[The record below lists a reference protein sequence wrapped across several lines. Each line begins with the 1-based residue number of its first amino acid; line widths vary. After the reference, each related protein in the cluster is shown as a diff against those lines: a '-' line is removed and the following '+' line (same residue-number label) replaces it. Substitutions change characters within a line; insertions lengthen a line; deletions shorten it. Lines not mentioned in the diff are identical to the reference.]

1 MVCLA
6 RGTHIVESPNTS
18 TYLLMSIQDL
28 CSSLNQED
36 PVEIQAI
43 LEVIVTRLVS
53 EVYSIEEKKNVRL
66 RLYS

>member
-1 MVCLA
+1 MVCFARWTHLA
-6 RGTHIVESPNTS
+6 ESPNTS

-53 EVYSIEEKKNVRL
+53 EVYSVEEKKNVRSAV
-66 RLYS
+66 YS

>member
-1 MVCLA
+1 
-6 RGTHIVESPNTS
+6 
-18 TYLLMSIQDL
+18 MSIQDL

-53 EVYSIEEKKNVRL
+53 EVYSIEEKKNVR
-66 RLYS
+66 